1 MLFTAGFL
9 FEFSR
14 FIQIISW
21 IILPTAAIIVAITV
35 FLHYRRKNKLMTT
48 GTDDANEGFTLISPG
63 STEHKINDAD
73 YIYIDHSALVNEY
86 EKRLACSYAR
96 YAALRQDFI
105 SLEGKYSAIFQ
116 TAPFLLNKN
125 NINMQYAD
133 APQQFLQA
141 EESLNENNSAIL
153 ESSGQLDELNKANQ
167 FLEKENQLLKEQ
179 LMLLTANDDERAA
192 IINRWKNENSALQN
206 KVTEQEYLK
215 EIVEEKKTY
224 IDFLQQQLEQR
235 IRNQHQSEQQ
245 VAETRAQLQQLQQ
258 ALEDTKITFQ
268 SLNNEIL
275 QKQNETE
282 KLNSIVFEREEQ
294 LKEKKQLLISKL
306 DHITYLENV
315 LHETKQQNEILN
327 AAVED
332 ERELTFSLHEKLDN
346 EQSKI
351 KYLEQKLNS
360 NKQMIRKLYK
370 ELSACVD
377 VEAEESPI
385 IELKPLYADKEN
397 AEWNESLLQ

>member
-1 MLFTAGFL
+1 MLLTAGFL

-21 IILPTAAIIVAITV
+21 IVLPIAGIAASITV
-35 FLHYRRKNKLMTT
+35 FLHYRKKNKLTT
-48 GTDDANEGFTLISPG
+48 TAVDDANETLMSINPG
-63 STEHKINDAD
+63 STGYKINDAD
-73 YIYIDHSALVNEY
+73 YIYFDHSALVSEY
-86 EKRLACSYAR
+86 EKRLAYNHAR

-105 SLEGKYSAIFQ
+105 SLEGKYSAILHPGS
-116 TAPFLLNKN
+116 PFLLNKN
-125 NINMQYAD
+125 DINMQYSD
-133 APQQFLQA
+133 TPQQFLQA
-141 EESLNENNSAIL
+141 EEQSNENNSMII
-153 ESSGQLDELNKANQ
+153 ESPEQLDGLNKANQ
-167 FLEKENQLLKEQ
+167 LLEKENQSLKEQ
-179 LMLLTANDDERAA
+179 LMFLAANDDEKVA

-245 VAETRAQLQQLQQ
+245 ILETKAQFEQMRQ
-258 ALEDTKITFQ
+258 AFEDSQISFQ
-268 SLNNEIL
+268 SLNNEVL
-275 QKQNETE
+275 QKQEETAILKASVLE
-282 KLNSIVFEREEQ
+282 KEDQ
-294 LKEKKQLLISKL
+294 LKEKKQLLIAKL
-306 DHITYLENV
+306 DHIAYLENV

-332 ERELTFSLHEKLDN
+332 GRDLTVSLQEELVN

-351 KYLEQKLNS
+351 NYLEQKLNS
-360 NKQMIRKLYK
+360 NKQMLRKLYR

-377 VEAEESPI
+377 LDAEESPVI
-385 IELKPLYADKEN
+385 
-397 AEWNESLLQ
+397 SLRPEYSSRKDEEIAVQ